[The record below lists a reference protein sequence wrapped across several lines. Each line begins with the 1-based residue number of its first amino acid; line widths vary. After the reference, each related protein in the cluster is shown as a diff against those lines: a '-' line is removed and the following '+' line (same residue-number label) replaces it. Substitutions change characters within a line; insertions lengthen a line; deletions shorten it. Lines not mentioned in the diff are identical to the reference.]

1 MKSVSSWKLSLCV
14 LFLFLSCLVVSPD
27 LGEMVSLSRSSRSVP
42 QFSLVMLTRLA
53 VAEKLVLPIVP
64 LIGAPTRWRA
74 SWRALNP

>member
-1 MKSVSSWKLSLCV
+1 
-14 LFLFLSCLVVSPD
+14 
-27 LGEMVSLSRSSRSVP
+27 LSRSSRSVP